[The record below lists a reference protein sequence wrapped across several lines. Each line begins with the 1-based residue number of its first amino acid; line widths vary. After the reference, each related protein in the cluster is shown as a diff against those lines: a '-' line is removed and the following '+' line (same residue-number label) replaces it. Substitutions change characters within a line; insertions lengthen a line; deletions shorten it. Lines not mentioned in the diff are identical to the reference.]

1 MDLNSIVDDLIKI
14 TKEKS
19 RCLEEIYVL
28 TEGQT
33 VAIEDENI
41 DDLNELIEGKQLK
54 IDHIKELDIKFE
66 GIVSQVKSSFDVNEL
81 SDLTCENAEGLQ
93 EEIRNVYAVLRK
105 INEVEMKNSDKLNE
119 IKDALHDKISH
130 TNKGKIA
137 MMQYS
142 GGSNYMNAVFFDKQI
157 K

>member
-1 MDLNSIVDDLIKI
+1 MDLNSIVNDLIGI
-14 TKEKS
+14 TKEKC

-33 VAIEDENI
+33 IAIKNESI
-41 DDLNELIEGKQLK
+41 DDLNDLIAGKQLK
-54 IDHIKELDIKFE
+54 IDHLKELDIKFD
-66 GIVSQVKSSFDVNEL
+66 GIVNQVKKEVRIKDLSEL
-81 SDLTCENAEGLQ
+81 MCENAEGLQ
-93 EEIRNVYAVLRK
+93 EEIRNIQAVLRK
-105 INEVEMKNSDKLNE
+105 INEIEKQNTDILNEMKDKL
-119 IKDALHDKISH
+119 HGKITH

-142 GGSNYMNAVFFDKQI
+142 GGSNYMNAVFFDKKI

>member
-1 MDLNSIVDDLIKI
+1 MDLNSIVNDLIEI
-14 TKEKS
+14 TREK
-19 RCLEEIYVL
+19 CQYLEEIYVL

-33 VAIEDENI
+33 VAIKENNI
-41 DDLNELIEGKQLK
+41 DDLNDLIVGKQLK
-54 IDHIKELDIKFE
+54 IDYIKELDVKFE
-66 GIVSQVKSSFDVNEL
+66 GIVESLRKEL
-81 SDLTCENAEGLQ
+81 QITNLSELKCETAEGLKD
-93 EEIRNVYAVLRK
+93 EMNNMYAIVNK
-105 INEVEMKNSDKLNE
+105 ITSIEKENTEALTE
-119 IKDALHDKISH
+119 IKDDLHDKITH

>member
-66 GIVSQVKSSFDVNEL
+66 GIVSQVKSSFGVNEL

-105 INEVEMKNSDKLNE
+105 INEVERKNSDKLNE